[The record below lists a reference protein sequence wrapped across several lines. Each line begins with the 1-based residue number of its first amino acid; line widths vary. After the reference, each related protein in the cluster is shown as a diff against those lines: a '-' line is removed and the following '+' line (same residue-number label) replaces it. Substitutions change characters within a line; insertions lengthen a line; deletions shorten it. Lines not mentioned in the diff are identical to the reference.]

1 MRLALLP
8 VVMLLPAAC
17 GIADWGDS
25 RRFKEEFR
33 QTYQFEPGGRLVVEG
48 FNGGV
53 EIRGWDRPS
62 LEVECVK
69 YAAREEDLGRIR
81 MDVAVNGGLAT
92 VRALRSEDLL
102 RPGSVGV
109 DYRIMAPARAV
120 LDRVVTTNGA
130 IRTEGFQGAVRAS
143 TANGPIHVGRHKGSM
158 ELKTSNGPVTVTE
171 GEGTLQVETS
181 NAPVKAE
188 IRGGGEERVARLRT
202 TNGPVELRIEGKLM
216 GDVDVRTSNGP
227 ITVRLAEGSGFRL
240 RARTT
245 NGRVTSDFAV
255 EPGTRERRTRME
267 GTVGAG
273 GPVVELNTSNGAVG
287 VIRH

>member
-17 GIADWGDS
+17 GIVEWGDS
-25 RRFKEEFR
+25 GRFTEEFR
-33 QTYQFEPGGRLVVEG
+33 QTCKFEPGGRLVVEG
-48 FNGGV
+48 FIGGV
-53 EIRGWDRPS
+53 EIRRWDRPN
-62 LEVECVK
+62 LEAGCVK

-81 MDVAVNGGLAT
+81 LDVAVTSGLAT

-120 LDRVVTTNGA
+120 LDRVVTTNG
-130 IRTEGFQGAVRAS
+130 
-143 TANGPIHVGRHKGSM
+143 
-158 ELKTSNGPVTVTE
+158 
-171 GEGTLQVETS
+171 
-181 NAPVKAE
+181 
-188 IRGGGEERVARLRT
+188 
-202 TNGPVELRIEGKLM
+202 PVELRIEGKLT

-267 GTVGAG
+267 GTVSAG
-273 GPVVELNTSNGAVG
+273 GPVVELSTSNGAVG